1 MNKHQKLQLT
11 KITCYYER
19 KQVNNRSTNK
29 PLLSKQAKS
38 EYTKADN
45 KSQRRSSTLIG
56 AMYRTQRGVTLV
68 GFDAS
73 SLRIL
78 GVIPLCC
85 QKAVILMK
93 EYKFISFSDDKK
105 GRKQMQEAI
114 DNLSSEGWK
123 IDKTETVS
131 GGWNVLKAI
140 LLGILFLPL
149 AFFGKRKPLTKIMLS
164 RTKKGEK

>member
-56 AMYRTQRGVTLV
+56 AMYRTQRG
-68 GFDAS
+68 
-73 SLRIL
+73 
-78 GVIPLCC
+78 
-85 QKAVILMK
+85 VILMK